1 MEMRNDPHT
10 GERFIPQRYNQKF
23 ANRENQIQF
32 NNIRARKKRHA
43 KIETDRVL
51 DSNRET
57 LKRLLGRLSE
67 VTKSKDFLLGAGFNF
82 KFFSGLFSHKGV
94 TIYAVYEF
102 QMRLAEN
109 GNYLITKK

>member
-1 MEMRNDPHT
+1 MKSDPHT
-10 GERFIPQRYNQKF
+10 GERFLPLRYNQKF

-51 DSNRET
+51 DSNREI
-57 LKRLLGRLSE
+57 LKRLLGNLSE
-67 VTKSKDFLLGAGFNF
+67 ITKSKDFLLGAGFNF
-82 KFFSGLFSHKGV
+82 KYFCGLFSHKGE

-102 QMRLAEN
+102 HMRRWQD